1 MQERHREFYRS
12 LSREERQLILL
23 RDELY
28 DGSWEEMVED
38 LRDRLAGKP
47 YIFKLMNRIEEDL
60 VRIERLRRYEEDN
73 GVDLGR
79 IRAEEEAEEVE
90 P

>member
-1 MQERHREFYRS
+1 VQERHREYYRS

-28 DGSWEEMVED
+28 DGSWDEMVED

-60 VRIERLRRYEEDN
+60 VRIEGLRRYEDEH
-73 GVDLGR
+73 GIDLGR
-79 IRAEEEAEEVE
+79 VRAEEEAEEVE

>member
-1 MQERHREFYRS
+1 MQERHREFFRS

-28 DGSWEEMVED
+28 DGSWDEMVED

-60 VRIERLRRYEEDN
+60 ARIERLRKYEGEQ

-79 IRAEEEAEEVE
+79 VREAEEAEEFE
-90 P
+90 S